1 MNIEERATQKLHLVV
16 IEPVFEND
24 YKRITKQRYY
34 FNWKKEKAFQVYKL
48 RRIDNEDI
56 LGLVSFEII
65 DAEKWILIRLLSV
78 SKENRGAKTKQ
89 YEHIA
94 GNMIA
99 FVSREAIRLFAD
111 EACVALEPKSELMK
125 HYITFYRMTVA
136 GKRLV
141 LLSESLTNLLK
152 KYDL

>member
-1 MNIEERATQKLHLVV
+1 MKIEERATKKLHQVV
-16 IEPVFEND
+16 IEPVSEND
-24 YKRITKQRYY
+24 YKKITKERYF

-65 DAEKWILIRLLSV
+65 DHEKWILIRLLSV
-78 SKENRGAKTKQ
+78 SKENRGTKTKQ

-94 GNMIA
+94 GNIIA
-99 FVSREAIRLFAD
+99 FVSREAVRLFAD
-111 EACVALEPKSELMK
+111 EACVALEPKTELLK
-125 HYITFYRMTVA
+125 HYTTFYGMTVA
-136 GKRLV
+136 GKRLA
-141 LLSESLTNLLK
+141 LLSDSLTDLLK